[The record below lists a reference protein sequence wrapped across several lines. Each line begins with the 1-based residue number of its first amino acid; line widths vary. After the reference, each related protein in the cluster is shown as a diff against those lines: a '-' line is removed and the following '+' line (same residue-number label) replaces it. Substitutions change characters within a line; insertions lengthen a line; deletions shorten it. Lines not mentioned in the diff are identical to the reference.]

1 VRTALNSNQTRDVLA
16 TTASPVSARASWTFI
31 GLYALAYTGIWLA
44 LLTPVIVTIA
54 LRVRELTPE
63 RAAQNLALIL
73 SIGAACAM
81 IAGPIFGYLSDRTS
95 SRLGM
100 RRPWMIGGMIGGF
113 IALACVATSTSIGA
127 MLIAWC
133 FAQIAF
139 NAALASTVALL
150 ADQIPTEQRGT
161 VAGILGVCMPLGQLI
176 GAYIVQLVAS
186 SLVVAFLL
194 PAALGAATIFM
205 LAIVLPDRRLTA
217 PPVRTSLRAAFA
229 TFRAEP
235 GRYRD
240 FWCAWFSRFLLGV
253 GTAFQTTYQPLYLVE
268 NLHRDPS
275 EVPTLVFRSMLL
287 QSILIVAISLVSGR
301 LSDKLGRR
309 KIFVLVGAL
318 IYAVG
323 LWWIAAA
330 PTYGFFLT
338 GLAIAAV
345 AYGMYFAVDLALVTD
360 VLPNSD
366 RDAAKDL
373 GILNIA
379 NAFPQVVAPVTGA
392 VILTLAQG
400 NYTAMYAI
408 AGLIALASAGAILPM
423 KTAR

>member
-1 VRTALNSNQTRDVLA
+1 MNSNRTSDVGPK
-16 TTASPVSARASWTFI
+16 TSAITPRASWAFI

-63 RAAQNLALIL
+63 HAASNLALVL
-73 SIGAACAM
+73 SVGAACAM
-81 IAGPIFGYLSDRTS
+81 VAGPVFGYLSDRTT

-113 IALACVATSTSIGA
+113 IALAFVATSTSIGA

-150 ADQIPTEQRGT
+150 ADQIPSDQRGT

-176 GAYIVQLVAS
+176 GSYIVQLVAS
-186 SLVVAFLL
+186 SLVTAFLL
-194 PAALGAATIFM
+194 PAALGGAAVLI
-205 LAIVLPDRRLTA
+205 LAIVLPDRRLTTR
-217 PPVRTSLRAAFA
+217 PVRASIRSAFA
-229 TFRAEP
+229 VIRTDPR
-235 GRYRD
+235 RYRD
-240 FWCAWFSRFLLGV
+240 FWCAWLSRFLLGI
-253 GTAFQTTYQPLYLVE
+253 GTAFLTTYLPLYLVE
-268 NLHRDPS
+268 NLHRDAS
-275 EVPTLVFRSMLL
+275 EIPALVFRSMLL
-287 QSILIVAISLVSGR
+287 QSTLVVAMSLIAGR
-301 LSDKLGRR
+301 LSDRLGRR
-309 KIFVLVGAL
+309 KIFVLVGAM

-323 LWWIAAA
+323 LWAIAAA
-330 PTYGFFLT
+330 PTYGVFLV

-345 AYGMYFAVDLALVTD
+345 AHGMYFAVDLALVTE
-360 VLPNSD
+360 VLPNSE

-392 VILTLAQG
+392 IILTLAQDD
-400 NYTAMYAI
+400 YTAMYAI
-408 AGLIALASAGAILPM
+408 AGAIALASAAAILPM

>member
-1 VRTALNSNQTRDVLA
+1 VLPA
-16 TTASPVSARASWTFI
+16 TTAPASARASWTFI

-44 LLTPVIVTIA
+44 LLTPVIVTMA

-63 RAAQNLALIL
+63 RAAPNLALVL

-81 IAGPIFGYLSDRTS
+81 VAGPMFGYLSDRTT

-113 IALACVATSTSIGA
+113 VALAFVATSTSIGT

-150 ADQIPTEQRGT
+150 ADQIPNEQRGT

-186 SLVVAFLL
+186 SLVAAFLL
-194 PAALGAATIFM
+194 PAALGAAAIFM
-205 LAIVLPDRRLTA
+205 LAVVLPDRRLTTA
-217 PPVRTSLRAAFA
+217 PVRNSIRSAFA

-235 GRYRD
+235 SRYRD
-240 FWCAWFSRFLLGV
+240 FWCAWMSRFLLGV
-253 GTAFQTTYQPLYLVE
+253 GTAFLTTYQPLYLVE

-275 EVPTLVFRSMLL
+275 EVPALVFRSMLL
-287 QSILIVAISLVSGR
+287 QSTLVIAMSLVSGR
-301 LSDKLGRR
+301 LSDRLGRR
-309 KIFVLVGAL
+309 KIFVLVGAV
-318 IYAVG
+318 IYAIG

-330 PTYGFFLT
+330 QNYGLFLV
-338 GLAIAAV
+338 GLAIAAI
-345 AYGMYFAVDLALVTD
+345 AHGMYFAVDLALVTD
-360 VLPNSD
+360 VLPNSE

-379 NAFPQVVAPVTGA
+379 NAFPQVVAPATGA
-392 VILTLAQG
+392 VILTLAQDD
-400 NYTAMYAI
+400 YTAMYAI
-408 AGLIALASAGAILPM
+408 AGLIALSSAAAILPM